1 METLFLFLNLMYYTS
16 LPQASP
22 QHASLPTASPQH
34 ASLPT
39 ASPLA
44 LPQDTLYPGPWV
56 CDPPT
61 CSGDFNCDSIRGVTD
76 ILMII
81 TAFGIDDSG
90 DIYGNGMTDISD
102 LVYLLSKFGIH
113 CDGTDL
119 QP

>member
-16 LPQASP
+16 IPQVPPPEPAVMP
-22 QHASLPTASPQH
+22 IPHASLPT
-34 ASLPT
+34 
-39 ASPLA
+39 PLGSA
-44 LPQDTLYPGPWV
+44 MPQDTLYPGPWV

-61 CSGDFNCDSIRGVTD
+61 CTGDFNCDSIRGVTD